1 MAKNEKTVS
10 NKEVKKVNKKKERKK
25 VEKDGYF
32 KLVKKEMK
40 MVKWP
45 TFKEVLKYT
54 VSIIVFCVILCG
66 IFMFLDLIMSIVK
79 GWFV

>member
-10 NKEVKKVNKKKERKK
+10 NKDVKKVNKKKERKK

-54 VSIIVFCVILCG
+54 VSTIVFCVILCG

>member
-1 MAKNEKTVS
+1 MAKKEKTVS
-10 NKEVKKVNKKKERKK
+10 NKEVKRVNKKKEKNK
-25 VEKDGYF
+25 VEKEGYF

-54 VSIIVFCVILCG
+54 VSTIVFCVILCG

>member
-1 MAKNEKTVS
+1 MTKKEKTVS
-10 NKEVKKVNKKKERKK
+10 NKEVKTVNKKKEKNK
-25 VEKDGYF
+25 VEKEGYF
-32 KLVKKEMK
+32 KLVKKEIK

-54 VSIIVFCVILCG
+54 VSTIVFCIILCA
-66 IFMFLDLIMSIVK
+66 IFMFLDLIMSVVK

>member
-1 MAKNEKTVS
+1 MAKKEKTVS

-54 VSIIVFCVILCG
+54 VSTIVFCVILCG

>member
-54 VSIIVFCVILCG
+54 VSTIVFCVILCG

>member
-54 VSIIVFCVILCG
+54 VSTIVFCVILCG
-66 IFMFLDLIMSIVK
+66 IFMLLDLIMSIVK

>member
-1 MAKNEKTVS
+1 MTKKEKTVS
-10 NKEVKKVNKKKERKK
+10 NKEVKKVNKKKEKNK
-25 VEKDGYF
+25 VEKEGYF
-32 KLVKKEMK
+32 KLVKKEIK

-54 VSIIVFCVILCG
+54 VSTIVFCIILCA
-66 IFMFLDLIMSIVK
+66 IFMFLDLIMSVVK

>member
-1 MAKNEKTVS
+1 MTKKEKTVS
-10 NKEVKKVNKKKERKK
+10 NKEVKKVNKKKEKNK
-25 VEKDGYF
+25 VEKEGYF
-32 KLVKKEMK
+32 KLVKKEIK

-54 VSIIVFCVILCG
+54 VSTIFFCIILCA
-66 IFMFLDLIMSIVK
+66 IFMFLDLIMSVVK

>member
-10 NKEVKKVNKKKERKK
+10 NKEVKKVNKNKERKK

-54 VSIIVFCVILCG
+54 VSTIVFCVILCG

>member
-1 MAKNEKTVS
+1 MAKKEKTVS
-10 NKEVKKVNKKKERKK
+10 NKEVKRVNKKKEKNK
-25 VEKDGYF
+25 VEKEGYF

-54 VSIIVFCVILCG
+54 VSTIVFCVILCG
-66 IFMFLDLIMSIVK
+66 IFMFLDLIMSMVK

>member
-1 MAKNEKTVS
+1 MVKNEKTVS

-54 VSIIVFCVILCG
+54 VSTIVFCVILCG

>member
-1 MAKNEKTVS
+1 MAKNEKTVF

-54 VSIIVFCVILCG
+54 VSTIVFCVILCG